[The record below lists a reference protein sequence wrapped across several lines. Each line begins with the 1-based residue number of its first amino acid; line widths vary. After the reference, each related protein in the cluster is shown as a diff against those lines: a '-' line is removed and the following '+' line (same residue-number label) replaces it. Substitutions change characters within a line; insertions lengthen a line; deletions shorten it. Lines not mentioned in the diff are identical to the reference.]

1 MKREKLRRFSTH
13 KSCILSY
20 PFNIGMKNS
29 FWFLTWRWFSS
40 LWAEERAEMKSSFC
54 EIFAQRVE
62 MHIKLIPNG
71 YYSLQHDNI
80 RYYIGIGRE
89 HLQHKSNIWHNFV
102 TQDVFDNF
110 PHSSFFTY
118 CYAIR
123 IVAREWELSGFSTT
137 PLTVEWT
144 FWFQWDTFCA
154 YRGRDLYVQQAEKS
168 KLRQFRV

>member
-110 PHSSFFTY
+110 SSSFLLLYLLLWHSDCCKRMRTV
-118 CYAIR
+118 R
-123 IVAREWELSGFSTT
+123 IFNHTT
-137 PLTVEWT
+137 H
-144 FWFQWDTFCA
+144 
-154 YRGRDLYVQQAEKS
+154 S
-168 KLRQFRV
+168 RVNILISMRHILCI